1 MTKDQFIYY
10 LKNPALLDQSTLEGL
25 REIIADYPA
34 FATARMLYL
43 RNLININSYKF
54 EAELEQHAIF
64 IPDRVQLYKLLNEK
78 VPDET
83 EFQLLPY
90 DKEAFSN
97 FFNHTTPNVSRNAL
111 NQNTAFQLLDLPEN
125 ENQRG
130 KKTTPDLIDKF
141 ISENPTISQRENKPS
156 KNKTTLNHN
165 KKALD
170 DNLITETLAVIY
182 INQGLYVEALKAYEK
197 LILKFPE
204 KNSYFATQIEK
215 IKNLI
220 SKES

>member
-1 MTKDQFIYY
+1 MKQ
-10 LKNPALLDQSTLEGL
+10 PALLDQSTLEGL

-64 IPDRVQLYKLLNEK
+64 IPDRVQLYILLNEK
-78 VPDET
+78 EIDET
-83 EFQLLPY
+83 KFQLLPY

-97 FFNHTTPNVSRNAL
+97 FFNQSTPNIGRNIL
-111 NQNTAFQLLDLPEN
+111 NQNAAFQLLDLPEK
-125 ENQRG
+125 ENQHRT
-130 KKTTPDLIDKF
+130 KTIPDLIDKF
-141 ISENPTISQRENKPS
+141 ISENPTIIQRENMLA
-156 KNKTTLNHN
+156 KNKVTLNPD
-165 KKALD
+165 KTALD
-170 DNLITETLAVIY
+170 DSLITETLATIY
-182 INQGLYVEALKAYEK
+182 VSQGLYVDALKAYEK